1 MKNNWKQW
9 KTIINSLVINL
20 EIFSYFIAIYL
31 FMQIDG
37 IDKLNIVLLLFIVF
51 IVPLIIP
58 IIIEFLRR
66 KIFGLPTVYSEIV
79 DMEINGE
86 KFHINL
92 IKKLET
98 EYELKTIGKYIE
110 VYGKESTYEE
120 EFFLGKK
127 NIVIIDYSKI
137 LKDKKNPQKYIKDIV
152 KQCYNKKL
160 LLRFDE
166 IISGK
171 KSKIEYNEVYII
183 IFVEQSTT
191 EILNILN
198 DSYIHLPRE
207 TRVGSLPYEITPCI
221 IPFAIANGKLIFGE
235 FVGDNKFFLNKK
247 NDIKKWINK
256 VNDNSK

>member
-1 MKNNWKQW
+1 MKNNWKRW

-37 IDKLNIVLLLFIVF
+37 IDKMNIVLLLFIVF

-98 EYELKTIGKYIE
+98 EYELKTK
-110 VYGKESTYEE
+110 
-120 EFFLGKK
+120 FLFWGL
-127 NIVIIDYSKI
+127 ID
-137 LKDKKNPQKYIKDIV
+137 
-152 KQCYNKKL
+152 
-160 LLRFDE
+160 
-166 IISGK
+166 G
-171 KSKIEYNEVYII
+171 
-183 IFVEQSTT
+183 
-191 EILNILN
+191 
-198 DSYIHLPRE
+198 
-207 TRVGSLPYEITPCI
+207 
-221 IPFAIANGKLIFGE
+221 AANSPGNT
-235 FVGDNKFFLNKK
+235 VP
-247 NDIKKWINK
+247 
-256 VNDNSK
+256 S